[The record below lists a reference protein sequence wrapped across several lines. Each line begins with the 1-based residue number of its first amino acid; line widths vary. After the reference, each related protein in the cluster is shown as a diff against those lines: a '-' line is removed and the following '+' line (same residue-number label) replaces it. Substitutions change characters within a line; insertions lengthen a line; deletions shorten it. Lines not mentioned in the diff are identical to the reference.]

1 MVNNCHLKINPI
13 ELEQQAK
20 RAEEQATYNM
30 TIPENHQLP
39 ALLQNIPSAPVV
51 NRRKERKRHYETSL
65 SVVYNLDDARLD
77 LHRWQLANQQIQTLA
92 SRIPQNRENCIF
104 VLNHSQV
111 LEKEHFSGNEL
122 SRQTETR
129 LEEEKRA
136 QVHRDED
143 TDALYYGEQQIL
155 DDNRDLYVNRDII

>member
-1 MVNNCHLKINPI
+1 
-13 ELEQQAK
+13 
-20 RAEEQATYNM
+20 M

-51 NRRKERKRHYETSL
+51 NSRKGRKRHYETSL
-65 SVVYNLDDARLD
+65 SVVHNLDDARLD

-92 SRIPQNRENCIF
+92 SRIPQNGENFIF
-104 VLNHSQV
+104 VLNHPQV
-111 LEKEHFSGNEL
+111 LEREHFSGNEL

-136 QVHRDED
+136 QVHRDKN
-143 TDALYYGEQQIL
+143 TDALDYGEP
-155 DDNRDLYVNRDII
+155 